1 MEKSWMLVDEKVIQ
15 DAINKE
21 ENAINLIYEQTI
33 NSAYFVAQTHACN
46 ISYINDI
53 LQDSYIRVFEHL
65 DTLHD
70 YTKLQSWINAI
81 VRNKALDYNRK
92 CKEWTFSDLIS
103 DGDEEWDTEDENGKF
118 IPEKEVD
125 YVETRKIM
133 MQIISALPSDQRICV
148 YMRYYDQLSV
158 NEIAQELQCNSETVK
173 SRIRY
178 AKRS

>member
-70 YTKLQSWINAI
+70 YTKLQSWIMLSCEI
-81 VRNKALDYNRK
+81 RH
-92 CKEWTFSDLIS
+92 WIII
-103 DGDEEWDTEDENGKF
+103 ENVKNGHF
-118 IPEKEVD
+118 
-125 YVETRKIM
+125 
-133 MQIISALPSDQRICV
+133 QI
-148 YMRYYDQLSV
+148 
-158 NEIAQELQCNSETVK
+158 
-173 SRIRY
+173 
-178 AKRS
+178 

>member
-1 MEKSWMLVDEKVIQ
+1 MRSVVFRKRLNIRDKREVRNMEKSWMLVDEKVIQ

-70 YTKLQSWINAI
+70 YTKLQSL
-81 VRNKALDYNRK
+81 VLCQDLVQVKMRN
-92 CKEWTFSDLIS
+92 FSP
-103 DGDEEWDTEDENGKF
+103 F
-118 IPEKEVD
+118 
-125 YVETRKIM
+125 
-133 MQIISALPSDQRICV
+133 
-148 YMRYYDQLSV
+148 
-158 NEIAQELQCNSETVK
+158 
-173 SRIRY
+173 
-178 AKRS
+178 